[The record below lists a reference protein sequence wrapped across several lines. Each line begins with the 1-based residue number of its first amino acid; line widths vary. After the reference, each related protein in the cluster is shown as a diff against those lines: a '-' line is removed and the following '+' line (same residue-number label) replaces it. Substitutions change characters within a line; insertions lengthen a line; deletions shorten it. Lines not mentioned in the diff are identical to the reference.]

1 MLEHEW
7 RNLAGSPTAKF
18 CLPINGRKSLYTC
31 GESVI
36 TPNSVNCFHTL
47 PNNINFPQKSPFVIP
62 VSDGVMTGAS

>member
-1 MLEHEW
+1 MEKSGRLS
-7 RNLAGSPTAKF
+7 NSQI
-18 CLPINGRKSLYTC
+18 LPSHKWSKVPLHLWGMW
-31 GESVI
+31 SVI